1 MCQTGKLQDKG
12 IFYGCSSYQEGCT
25 FSLPKTMLTKKLP
38 QTAVQSLLKGKRTN
52 LIKGFK
58 SKKGKK
64 FDAYLTLDLEG
75 KITFEFP
82 KRNRGK
88 S

>member
-1 MCQTGKLQDKG
+1 M
-12 IFYGCSSYQEGCT
+12 S
-25 FSLPKTMLTKKLP
+25 
-38 QTAVQSLLKGKRTN
+38 
-52 LIKGFK
+52 FK
-58 SKKGKK
+58 SKNGKK